1 MSSDVESCPE
11 PFQKACMR
19 TMKYWKFLPAQM
31 DGRAIASEYKATV
44 TFYKDGTVDG
54 ADAK

>member
-1 MSSDVESCPE
+1 MTSGVEDCPE

-19 TMKYWKFLPAQM
+19 TMKYWKFLPAMM
-31 DGRAIASEYKATV
+31 DGRAIASDYKAKV
-44 TFYKDGTVDG
+44 TFYRDGTVDG